1 MFTTNIKPNL
11 AEYCGREDFI
21 AHCAGGDVIVMTRA
35 VYGRMRLGK
44 CITQDVGY
52 LGCQTDVLGVMDDVC
67 SSRDRCRV
75 QPLLDLNFH
84 SHIQNPCMGELM
96 RYLEADFSCR
106 RGTRI
111 DTHIIFAIVITIT
124 KLTTLYINMFMPII
138 GTCTCTCTHKSK
150 P

>member
-67 SSRDRCRV
+67 SSRDQCRV

-111 DTHIIFAIVITIT
+111 DTHICDNYTIT
-124 KLTTLYINMFMPII
+124 KLTTLYINVYAH
-138 GTCTCTCTHKSK
+138 GTCTCTHKSK